1 MQQTNMEKLV
11 RKAMKRDERALEEL
25 LTRYQEYLYRI
36 AYAYYKNEQE
46 ALDAVSE
53 CVTKVY
59 LNLPKLRAPEYFKT
73 WMTRI
78 LINEVLDGV
87 KKRQKVISLD
97 ALKEQGYLPDS
108 PEEEITREEKM
119 DLYVALDQLS
129 PDYRKVLILKYFQD
143 MKVKEIAEIMET
155 TEGAVKVLLHRGRNK
170 MKKIF
175 MEEMGYEGSKT

>member
-1 MQQTNMEKLV
+1 
-11 RKAMKRDERALEEL
+11 
-25 LTRYQEYLYRI
+25 
-36 AYAYYKNEQE
+36 
-46 ALDAVSE
+46 
-53 CVTKVY
+53 
-59 LNLPKLRAPEYFKT
+59 
-73 WMTRI
+73 MTRI

-143 MKVKEIAEIMET
+143 RKVKEIAEIMET